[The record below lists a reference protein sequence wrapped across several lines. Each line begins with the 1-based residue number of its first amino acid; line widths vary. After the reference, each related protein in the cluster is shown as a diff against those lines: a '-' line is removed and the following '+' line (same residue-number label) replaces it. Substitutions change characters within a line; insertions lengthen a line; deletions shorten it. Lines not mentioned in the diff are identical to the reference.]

1 MSIKPLCQVQIM
13 HLGELLLASSV
24 HRCFAFEDHRGGTG
38 FLFFFNIISSSYSYE
53 KLYVR
58 VTPMH
63 SIVHTQTDRQT
74 ITWIMHTLTIT
85 WTYISIYR
93 RTDRQT
99 DRDRHDTCMQTNTYI
114 LTDMHRYTDTT
125 IIHT

>member
-1 MSIKPLCQVQIM
+1 M

-63 SIVHTQTDRQT
+63 SIMHTQTDRQT
-74 ITWIMHTLTIT
+74 E
-85 WTYISIYR
+85 
-93 RTDRQT
+93 
-99 DRDRHDTCMQTNTYI
+99 RDRHDTCMQTNTYI

-125 IIHT
+125 ITHT